1 MAKVLTWEWL
11 SLEISN
17 NQEASNQLNLHES
30 LDDEDLK
37 LGFPKNTPDTQTSK
51 DKGYFPRS

>member
-1 MAKVLTWEWL
+1 MRMVD

-17 NQEASNQLNLHES
+17 NQEVSNQLTLDES
-30 LDDEDLK
+30 FDYEDLK
-37 LGFPKNTPDTQTSK
+37 TGFPKNTLETQTSK